1 MGMGG
6 SQAMGGSQRGIVQ
19 DMRDEVGKEKDKE
32 QRRAEEDLLPGELPD
47 TGEGGDE

>member
-1 MGMGG
+1 MG
-6 SQAMGGSQRGIVQ
+6 MGGSQRGIVQ